1 MGLNV
6 ARLGCLECMKVR
18 HPKLVEIDVEA
29 ENDADSLEVWN
40 LFFSVSP
47 TEVAI
52 MLLGGFNLCEILLSK
67 LSEQNQTNLWLHL
80 HEEKAIH

>member
-47 TEVAI
+47 TVR
-52 MLLGGFNLCEILLSK
+52 LLSCF
-67 LSEQNQTNLWLHL
+67 SEVSTCVRFCFQN
-80 HEEKAIH
+80 